1 MDNLIKAL
9 RCIASNTPEG
19 DCYEEQYNFGRKGQ
33 RISCYGSPETM
44 KCPYNQDTYGV
55 CFEDGECS
63 EWLSE
68 AAELLEELRQY
79 RQIGTLEE
87 CREAR
92 ELFTEMYKRK
102 MTIAIIEEYMK
113 FEDERIRHGFSY
125 DSLLKARVRREP
137 MKASVHISDTDV
149 KIGNIIFRK
158 GTRVYKCPC
167 GSLITRSH
175 KFCPD
180 CGQAI
185 DWSGRKDESK

>member
-1 MDNLIKAL
+1 MDDIKNTINILERIAQRTFSMYECGAL
-9 RCIASNTPEG
+9 ETA
-19 DCYEEQYNFGRKGQ
+19 
-33 RISCYGSPETM
+33 ISAL
-44 KCPYNQDTYGV
+44 Q
-55 CFEDGECS
+55 
-63 EWLSE
+63 
-68 AAELLEELRQY
+68 ELGQY
-79 RQIGTLEE
+79 RKIGTLEE

-113 FEDERIRHGFSY
+113 FEDERIRHGFSF

-137 MKASVHISDTDV
+137 TKASVHISDTDV